1 MAENGTQTRT
11 KTRPINARYS
21 KWGYIFAIPF
31 VVLFFTFTFV
41 PMSNTIYYAFTY
53 VRHAIGY
60 AQPKS
65 LSEMGLPWYQ
75 NFMEVFSAESFWDAF
90 KNTFILSIQQIVPEW
105 ALAFWLAVM
114 MTDRRLKVKGR
125 KILKSIFVFPKLL
138 AGSTMGSLLTGFLM
152 MFFGTAVF
160 KIYMATVIDGFGF
173 TMEDIE
179 YLTSMQFFIVVVS
192 IFMHFGITFIYAIV
206 GITSIP
212 VEIFEAA
219 EMDGANR
226 IQTFFHVT
234 VPCMKP
240 IMFYITVISVMDCL
254 GMSDIP
260 ALFGYSSDRE
270 NLTLSIFLEIQ
281 SLMCMDRAAVV
292 SIVLLVLSAI
302 IAGILYFVFFRDRDE
317 EQIKKLRK
325 KEKKE
330 MARGEKS

>member
-1 MAENGTQTRT
+1 MADNGTQIIKKKRS
-11 KTRPINARYS
+11 INDRYN
-21 KWGYIFAIPF
+21 KWGYFFAIPF
-31 VVLFFTFTFV
+31 VVLFFIFTFV
-41 PMSNTIYYAFTY
+41 PMANTIYYAFKY

-60 AQPKS
+60 AQPKD

-75 NFMEVFSAESFWDAF
+75 NFYEVFTAASFRDAL
-90 KNTFILSIQQIVPEW
+90 KNTFILSLQQIIPEW
-105 ALAFWLAVM
+105 MLAFWLASM
-114 MTDRRLKVKGR
+114 MTDRRLKFKGR

-138 AGSTMGSLLTGFLM
+138 NGSTMGTMLTGFLM
-152 MFFGTAVF
+152 GFFGTAVF
-160 KIYMATVIDGFGF
+160 KIYLASMIDGFGF

-179 YLTSMQFFIVVVS
+179 YFTSMQFFIVVVS
-192 IFMHFGITFIYAIV
+192 IFMHFGITFIYAVV

-240 IMFYITVISVMDCL
+240 IMFFITVMSIMDCL

-270 NLTLSIFLEIQ
+270 NLTLSIYLQVQ
-281 SLMCMDRAAVV
+281 SLMCMDRASVA
-292 SIVLLVLSAI
+292 SIVLLVLSLL
-302 IAGILYFVFFRDRDE
+302 IAGILYFAFFRDKDE
-317 EQIKKLRK
+317 EMIRKLRK
-325 KEKKE
+325 KEKRE
-330 MARGEKS
+330 RARGEVA